1 MTQATFTFKCITMK
15 RMVLWA
21 AATVFYLACF
31 AQSANKEN
39 TLLWRISGKDLK
51 TPSYLFGTIHMI
63 CGDDVII
70 SDSLKEAIKGADK
83 VYLELDMDNMFELM
97 SVMSKMKMRGDT
109 TLAQLLTPEEYEKVK
124 NFFDSNKGLIPFSM
138 LETYKPMLTASTL
151 MQGSVDCSRPMAME
165 QLVMKEAK
173 RSGIGIKGLE
183 TMAFQMS
190 IFDSIPY
197 AVQAKQL
204 LNYVENYGNK
214 DDNKEFEE
222 LTKAYRNQDLK
233 MLEMLTEKEDA
244 GIQQFTEIMLYKRNE
259 DWTKKLS
266 EIMPAGSV
274 VVAVG
279 AGHLPGVRGVI
290 NLLRKAGY
298 KVEPVENKMI
308 KNYEKTL

>member
-1 MTQATFTFKCITMK
+1 MK

-21 AATVFYLACF
+21 AASILYLACF
-31 AQSANKEN
+31 SQSANKDN

-51 TPSYLFGTIHMI
+51 SPSYLFGTIHMI
-63 CGDDVII
+63 CGDDVMV
-70 SDSLKEAIKGADK
+70 SDSLKAAIKQADK
-83 VYLELDMDNMFELM
+83 VYLELDMDNIIELM
-97 SVMSKMKMRGDT
+97 GVMSKMKMRGDT
-109 TLAQLLTPEEYEKVK
+109 TLAQLLSAEEYEKVK
-124 NFFDSNKGLIPFSM
+124 SFFSNNKGMIPFSM
-138 LETYKPMLTASTL
+138 LETYKPMLAASTL
-151 MQGSVDCSRPMAME
+151 MQSAVSCSNPMAME

-173 RSGIGIKGLE
+173 RAGVGIKGLE

-197 AVQAKQL
+197 SIQAKQL
-204 LNYVENYGNK
+204 LSYVESYGKK

-233 MLEMLTEKEDA
+233 QLEKLTEKEDA
-244 GIQQFTEIMLYKRNE
+244 GIAKFTEIMLYKRNE
-259 DWTKKLS
+259 DWTNKLS
-266 EIMPAGSV
+266 TMMPSGSLV
-274 VVAVG
+274 IAVG
-279 AGHLPGVRGVI
+279 AGHLPGERGVI

>member
-1 MTQATFTFKCITMK
+1 MI
-15 RMVLWA
+15 LWA
-21 AATVFYLACF
+21 AASLFYIACF
-31 AQSANKEN
+31 SQTANKDN
-39 TLLWRISGKDLK
+39 TLLWRVSGKDLK
-51 TPSYLFGTIHMI
+51 APSYLFGTIHMI
-63 CGDDVII
+63 CGDDVIL
-70 SDSLKEAIKGADK
+70 SDSLKSAIQHADK

-124 NFFDSNKGLIPFSM
+124 NFFNSNKGLIPFSM
-138 LETYKPMLTASTL
+138 LETYKPMLAASTL
-151 MQGSVDCSRPMAME
+151 MQNAVSCSKPMAME
-165 QLVMKEAK
+165 QLVMREAK
-173 RSGIGIKGLE
+173 RAGIGIKGLE

-197 AVQAKQL
+197 AIQAKQL

-233 MLEMLTEKEDA
+233 MLEKLTEKEDG
-244 GIQQFTEIMLYKRNE
+244 GIAQFTEIMLYKRNE
-259 DWTKKLS
+259 DWANKLS
-266 EIMPAGSV
+266 TLMPDGSLV
-274 VVAVG
+274 IAVG
-279 AGHLPGVRGVI
+279 AGHLPGDRGVI

>member
-1 MTQATFTFKCITMK
+1 MK
-15 RMVLWA
+15 RMILWV
-21 AATVFYLACF
+21 AATVLYLACY

-39 TLLWRISGKDLK
+39 TLLWRVSGKDLK
-51 TPSYLFGTIHMI
+51 SPSYLFGTIHMI
-63 CGDDVII
+63 CGDDVIV
-70 SDSLKEAIKGADK
+70 SDSLKMAIEHADK

-97 SVMSKMKMRGDT
+97 SVMNKMKMRGDT

-124 NFFDSNKGLIPFSM
+124 SFFSTNKGMIPFSM
-138 LETYKPMLTASTL
+138 LETYKPMLAASTL
-151 MQGSVDCSRPMAME
+151 MQSSVDCSRPKAME

-173 RSGIGIKGLE
+173 RVGVGIKGLE

-197 AVQAKQL
+197 SVQAKQL
-204 LNYVENYGNK
+204 LSYVENYGNK

-233 MLEMLTEKEDA
+233 KLEQLTEKEDG
-244 GIQQFTEIMLYKRNE
+244 GIEKFTEIMLYKRNE
-259 DWTKKLS
+259 DWAHKLS
-266 EIMPAGSV
+266 EIMPVGSV

-279 AGHLPGVRGVI
+279 AGHLPGERGII

-298 KVEPVENKMI
+298 KVEPIENKMI

>member
-1 MTQATFTFKCITMK
+1 MK

-21 AATVFYLACF
+21 AATVFYLTCF
-31 AQSANKEN
+31 AQSSNKEN

-51 TPSYLFGTIHMI
+51 SSSYLFGTIHMI
-63 CGDDVII
+63 CGDDVIV
-70 SDSLKEAIKGADK
+70 SDSLKIAIKQADK

-124 NFFDSNKGLIPFSM
+124 NFFSTNKGMIPFSM
-138 LETYKPMLTASTL
+138 LETYKPMLAASTL
-151 MQGSVDCSRPMAME
+151 MQSAVDCSRPMAME

-204 LNYVENYGNK
+204 LSYVENYDKK

-233 MLEMLTEKEDA
+233 MLEELTEKEDS
-244 GIQQFTEIMLYKRNE
+244 GVEQFTEIMLYKRNE
-259 DWTKKLS
+259 DWTHKLS
-266 EIMPAGSV
+266 EIMPTGSFV
-274 VVAVG
+274 IAVG
-279 AGHLPGVRGVI
+279 AGHLPGERGVI

>member
-1 MTQATFTFKCITMK
+1 MK

-21 AATVFYLACF
+21 VATLFCLVSFS
-31 AQSANKEN
+31 QTVSKEN

-51 TPSYLFGTIHMI
+51 SPSYLFGTIHMI
-63 CGDDVII
+63 CGDDVMV
-70 SDSLKEAIKGADK
+70 SDSLKSAIKQADK
-83 VYLELDMDNMFELM
+83 VYLELDMDNIIELM
-97 SVMSKMKMRGDT
+97 GVMSKMKMRGDT
-109 TLAQLLTPEEYEKVK
+109 TLAQLLSPEEYQKVK
-124 NFFDSNKGLIPFSM
+124 NFFNSNKGMIPFSM
-138 LETYKPMLTASTL
+138 LETYKPMLAASTL
-151 MQGSVDCSRPMAME
+151 MQSAVSCSNPMAME

-173 RSGIGIKGLE
+173 RAGVGIKGLE

-197 AVQAKQL
+197 SIQAKQL
-204 LNYVENYGNK
+204 LSYVESYGNK

-233 MLEMLTEKEDA
+233 QLEKLTEKEDA
-244 GIQQFTEIMLYKRNE
+244 GIAKFTEIMLYKRNE
-259 DWTKKLS
+259 DWANKLS
-266 EIMPAGSV
+266 TMMPNGSL

-279 AGHLPGVRGVI
+279 AGHLPGERGVI

>member
-1 MTQATFTFKCITMK
+1 MK
-15 RMVLWA
+15 RMILWV
-21 AATVFYLACF
+21 TTMLFYLACLS
-31 AQSANKEN
+31 QSVDKNK

-51 TPSYLFGTIHMI
+51 SPSYLFGTIHMI
-63 CGDDVII
+63 CGDDVIV
-70 SDSLKEAIKGADK
+70 SDSLKSAIKQADK
-83 VYLELDMDNMFELM
+83 VYLELDMDNMFELL
-97 SVMSKMKMRGDT
+97 SVMNKMKMRGDT

-124 NFFDSNKGLIPFSM
+124 TFFTINKGLIPFSM
-138 LETYKPMLTASTL
+138 LETYKPMLAASTL
-151 MQGSVDCSRPMAME
+151 MQSAVDCSHPMAME
-165 QLVMKEAK
+165 QLIMKEAK
-173 RSGIGIKGLE
+173 REGVGIKGLE

-204 LNYVENYGNK
+204 LSYIENYEKK

-233 MLEMLTEKEDA
+233 MLEELTEKEES
-244 GIQQFTEIMLYKRNE
+244 GVEKFTEIMLYRRNE
-259 DWTKKLS
+259 DWTQKLS
-266 EIMPAGSV
+266 LIMSSGPI

-279 AGHLPGVRGVI
+279 AGHLPGERGVI